1 MQNCFWDVMIEVG
14 FWTVLA
20 RKKLEEYKLT
30 SSELPLFAKY
40 KLAHMPDKMALL
52 SIDAF
57 SYELQSSAEKMGPIE
72 IQVAGTFLNTNTVEE
87 FKAVDLEAEE
97 GKYLE

>member
-1 MQNCFWDVMIEVG
+1 MIEVG

-20 RKKLEEYKLT
+20 KKKLDLYKLT
-30 SSELPLFAKY
+30 SDELPLYAKY

-57 SYELQSSAEKMGPIE
+57 SY
-72 IQVAGTFLNTNTVEE
+72 
-87 FKAVDLEAEE
+87 
-97 GKYLE
+97 